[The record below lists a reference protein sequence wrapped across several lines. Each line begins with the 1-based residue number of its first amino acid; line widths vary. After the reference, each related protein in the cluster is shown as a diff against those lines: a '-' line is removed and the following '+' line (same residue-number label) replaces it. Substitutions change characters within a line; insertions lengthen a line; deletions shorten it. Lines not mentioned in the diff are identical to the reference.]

1 MKRILFLTF
10 CIVTP
15 FMVHA
20 QTTDSLSLDEVVVTG
35 SRNAT
40 DIRHLPMTV
49 TVIDRQQ
56 LTAQHQPSVLPT
68 VMQKVPGLM
77 VTSRAMM
84 GYGVSGGGSGAIS
97 LRGISSGTPESG
109 AGQMMVLIDGH
120 PHYQGLFGHTI
131 SDSYQALMADRIEVL
146 RGPASVLY
154 GSNAMGGVLNIVTR
168 QAKQDGVKTNV
179 QIGAGS
185 YGTLQTEATNQIRSG
200 RFSSTAAVQYNRSDN
215 HRQNMGFEQ
224 FGGYAKIGY
233 DVSEHWNVWG
243 DIDLTR
249 FIASYPGS
257 TTSPLVDADQW
268 ITRGIASVAVSN
280 HYDKTNG
287 GLSLYYTFGHH
298 KINDG
303 HAPTAAP
310 KANYFRSEDALIGVT
325 WYQSAQLFEGNRVTL
340 GLDYQHI
347 YGKAWNQVMAT
358 GNDLPS
364 MVDKRENEIAGYAD
378 FRQDLTDWLTIDAGI
393 RVDHHSQAGT
403 EWVPQGGIVVRPM
416 SNGEL
421 KAMVSKGFR
430 NPTIRE
436 MYLFGT
442 KNADLKAERIVNYE
456 LAWNHRL
463 EDCMLQYGI
472 NLFYL
477 KGSNIIMNMPV
488 SGGKRFLN
496 SGEIEN
502 SGVELEAEYDINR
515 HFSIAANS
523 SFLHMKNK
531 VIAAPEHI
539 SFIGA
544 DYHQGKWQTNVG
556 LQYINNLYTAVGTN
570 ETKESFCLLNAS
582 VTYAATKA
590 LSLWVRGENLL
601 AQSYEINLGYPMP
614 HATFMGGIYFSF

>member
-1 MKRILFLTF
+1 
-10 CIVTP
+10 
-15 FMVHA
+15 
-20 QTTDSLSLDEVVVTG
+20 
-35 SRNAT
+35 
-40 DIRHLPMTV
+40 
-49 TVIDRQQ
+49 
-56 LTAQHQPSVLPT
+56 
-68 VMQKVPGLM
+68 
-77 VTSRAMM
+77 
-84 GYGVSGGGSGAIS
+84 
-97 LRGISSGTPESG
+97 
-109 AGQMMVLIDGH
+109 
-120 PHYQGLFGHTI
+120 
-131 SDSYQALMADRIEVL
+131 
-146 RGPASVLY
+146 
-154 GSNAMGGVLNIVTR
+154 
-168 QAKQDGVKTNV
+168 
-179 QIGAGS
+179 
-185 YGTLQTEATNQIRSG
+185 
-200 RFSSTAAVQYNRSDN
+200 
-215 HRQNMGFEQ
+215 
-224 FGGYAKIGY
+224 
-233 DVSEHWNVWG
+233 
-243 DIDLTR
+243 
-249 FIASYPGS
+249 
-257 TTSPLVDADQW
+257 
-268 ITRGIASVAVSN
+268 
-280 HYDKTNG
+280 
-287 GLSLYYTFGHH
+287 
-298 KINDG
+298 
-303 HAPTAAP
+303 
-310 KANYFRSEDALIGVT
+310 
-325 WYQSAQLFEGNRVTL
+325 
-340 GLDYQHI
+340 
-347 YGKAWNQVMAT
+347 MAT

-393 RVDHHSQAGT
+393 RVDNHSQAGT

-614 HATFMGGIYFSF
+614 HATFMGGIDFSF